1 VASRSIGDFIG
12 PTRNPSRMQGR
23 SVVAWA
29 TVLLLLVV
37 GFADGYLTGLARE
50 NLSNDGFNRVHER
63 TPADVGL
70 AYEDVTIQ
78 SGDLR
83 LKGWWM
89 PGAANTSAANASTT
103 VILVHGHSSTMGK
116 MVRMWA
122 PNLHQAGYSLLAF
135 DLRNHGAS
143 PDAGLGY
150 VTYGATEA
158 DDVAAAVAFVQDN
171 AADFGVDPDRIVLYG
186 GSMGGATVLNAA
198 ARGLSGIVAVIS
210 DSAYASFTFQAHVDG
225 AKKGYPRAVVDL
237 VLDRMDDLAPAP
249 PSSSRPDLAVQDL
262 AIPVLLAHCSDD
274 ARVTPPNFERL
285 VSLAPRTTVAW
296 EAPCPVGLSKDHHL
310 DGWMDPSYNATVL
323 QFLGGL

>member
-1 VASRSIGDFIG
+1 
-12 PTRNPSRMQGR
+12 MHGR
-23 SVVAWA
+23 SVVAWTA
-29 TVLLLLVV
+29 IVLLLVA
-37 GFADGYLTGLARE
+37 GFADGFLTGLARE
-50 NLSNDGFNRVHER
+50 NLSNETFNRTHER
-63 TPADVGL
+63 TPGDVGL
-70 AYEDVTIQ
+70 AYEEVVIP

-143 PDAGLGY
+143 PDVSLGY

-158 DDVAAAVAFVQDN
+158 DDVAAAVAFVQDH
-171 AADFGVDPDRIVLYG
+171 AAELGVDPDRIVLYG

-198 ARGLSGIVAVIS
+198 ARDLPGVVAVIS
-210 DSAYASFTFQAHVDG
+210 DSAYASFTFQAHIDG
-225 AKKGYPRAVVDL
+225 EKKGYPRFLVDAVL
-237 VLDRMDDLAPAP
+237 GRMDDLAPAP
-249 PSSSRPDLAVQDL
+249 PSSSRPDLAVQ
-262 AIPVLLAHCSDD
+262 AMPVPVMLAHCSDD
-274 ARVTPPNFERL
+274 ARVLFPNFERL
-285 VSLAPRTTVAW
+285 VSLAPPTTMTW

-310 DGWMDPSYNATVL
+310 DGWMDPGYNATVL
-323 QFLGGL
+323 RFLDGV